1 MQNNC
6 TINVENSINSGQVF
20 LWRKNKDI
28 WYGVNGQ
35 DILKISKAGT
45 VKSYQNTKTD
55 FFRRR
60 DNIEKIIKSISK
72 DRVTKKAVKQYLGLR
87 ILEQD
92 PFQCLISFI
101 VSSNSNIQKI
111 KNSLEKIS
119 RKFGDRVEFENQEFF
134 LFPKPEKLANASI
147 DEIRSCGVGYRAVEF
162 ENQEFFLFPKP
173 DKLVNASIGEI
184 RSCGV
189 GYRARFIKEAAKW
202 TVQKQI
208 DFEYL
213 KKCDYQEAKKEICQ
227 IPGIGNKVADCIMLF
242 SLNKLESFPL
252 DRWMIRIL
260 EKYYSDK
267 FQLET
272 KTITEK
278 QYEILHEKIVNH
290 FGPYAGYA
298 QQFLF
303 KMERENYQKKWL

>member
-1 MQNNC
+1 MKKYPSNLQNNSI
-6 TINVENSINSGQVF
+6 INVENSINSGQVF
-20 LWRKNKDI
+20 LWKKNKDI

-35 DILKISKAGT
+35 NILKISKTGT
-45 VKSYQNTKTD
+45 IKSYQNTKTD
-55 FFRRR
+55 FFRKR

-72 DRVTKKAVKQYLGLR
+72 DEVTKKAVKQYLGLR

-119 RKFGDRVEFENQEFF
+119 MKFGERVEFENQEFF
-134 LFPKPEKLANASI
+134 LFPKLENLAKASI
-147 DEIRSCGVGYRAVEF
+147 NEIKSCGVGYRA
-162 ENQEFFLFPKP
+162 K
-173 DKLVNASIGEI
+173 
-184 RSCGV
+184 
-189 GYRARFIKEAAKW
+189 FIKDAVNM
-202 TVQKQI
+202 TVSKKI
-208 DFEYL
+208 DFENLKECNYL
-213 KKCDYQEAKKEICQ
+213 DAKEEICK
-227 IPGIGNKVADCIMLF
+227 IPGVGNKVADCILLF

-272 KTITEK
+272 KSITQK
-278 QYEILHEKIVNH
+278 QYEVLHEKIVNH

>member
-1 MQNNC
+1 MKKLPSKMDSNFA
-6 TINVENSINSGQVF
+6 INVDNSINSGQVF
-20 LWRKNKDI
+20 LWRKNNKN

-35 DILKISKAGT
+35 DILKITNSGN
-45 VKSYQNTKTD
+45 VKSYKNNKID
-55 FFRRR
+55 FFRKK

-72 DRVTKKAVKQYLGLR
+72 DIVTKKAVKQYLGLR

-111 KNSLEKIS
+111 KISLERIS
-119 RKFGDRVEFENQEFF
+119 EKFGTKVNFENQEFF
-134 LFPKPEKLANASI
+134 LFPQPSNLAKASI
-147 DEIRSCGVGYRAVEF
+147 DEIKSCGVGYRA
-162 ENQEFFLFPKP
+162 K
-173 DKLVNASIGEI
+173 
-184 RSCGV
+184 
-189 GYRARFIKEAAKW
+189 FIKGAANMILLNK
-202 TVQKQI
+202 I

-213 KKCDYQEAKKEICQ
+213 KKCTYQEAKKEICQ
-227 IPGIGNKVADCIMLF
+227 IPGVGNKVADCIMLF

-278 QYEILHEKIVNH
+278 QYDILHEKIVNH
-290 FGPYAGYA
+290 FGPFAGYA

>member
-1 MQNNC
+1 MKKLPSKMQNNC
-6 TINVENSINSGQVF
+6 IINVDNSINSGQVF
-20 LWRKNKDI
+20 LWKKNGKN
-28 WYGVNGQ
+28 WYGVNGR
-35 DILKISKAGT
+35 DILKISDSGT
-45 VKSYQNTKTD
+45 VKSYQNIKTD
-55 FFRRR
+55 FFRKR

-72 DRVTKKAVKQYLGLR
+72 DDITKKAVKQYLGLR

-111 KNSLEKIS
+111 KSSLENVSK
-119 RKFGDRVEFENQEFF
+119 KLGNKVEFDNQEFF
-134 LFPKPEKLANASI
+134 LFPKPSKLAKASI
-147 DEIRSCGVGYRAVEF
+147 NEIKSCGVGYRA
-162 ENQEFFLFPKP
+162 K
-173 DKLVNASIGEI
+173 
-184 RSCGV
+184 
-189 GYRARFIKEAAKW
+189 FIKEAAKM
-202 TVQKQI
+202 VLFKKI
-208 DFEYL
+208 DFESL
-213 KKCDYQEAKKEICQ
+213 QKNSYQEAKEKICQ
-227 IPGIGNKVADCIMLF
+227 IPGVGNKVADCVLLF

-260 EKYYSDK
+260 EKYYSEQ

-278 QYEILHEKIVNH
+278 QYEILHKKIVNH
-290 FGPYAGYA
+290 FGPFAGYS

>member
-1 MQNNC
+1 MQDNC

-20 LWRKNKDI
+20 LWKKNEKY

-35 DILKISKAGT
+35 DVLKIDNSGNI
-45 VKSYQNTKTD
+45 KSYQNNKID
-55 FFRRR
+55 FFRKK
-60 DNIEKIIKSISK
+60 DDIGKIIKSISK
-72 DRVTKKAVKQYLGLR
+72 DSVTKKAVKQYLGLR

-101 VSSNSNIQKI
+101 TSSNSNIQKI

-119 RKFGDRVEFENQEFF
+119 KKFGTKIIFQNQEFF
-134 LFPKPEKLANASI
+134 LFPEPKKLAKASI
-147 DEIRSCGVGYRAVEF
+147 NEIKSCGVGYRA
-162 ENQEFFLFPKP
+162 Q
-173 DKLVNASIGEI
+173 
-184 RSCGV
+184 
-189 GYRARFIKEAAKW
+189 FIKEAANMTMLK
-202 TVQKQI
+202 KI

-213 KKCDYQEAKKEICQ
+213 KKSNYQDAKKEICL
-227 IPGIGNKVADCIMLF
+227 IPGVGNKVADCVLLF
-242 SLNKLESFPL
+242 SLNKLEAFPL
-252 DRWMIRIL
+252 DRWIIRIL
-260 EKYYSDK
+260 EKYYSNK

-278 QYEILHEKIVNH
+278 QYSIIHEKILNH
-290 FGPYAGYA
+290 FGPFAGYA

>member
-1 MQNNC
+1 MQNDY

-20 LWRKNKDI
+20 LWRKNSNY
-28 WYGVNGQ
+28 WYGINGQ
-35 DILKISKAGT
+35 DILKISNSGSIR
-45 VKSYQNTKTD
+45 SYQNIKTD
-55 FFRRR
+55 FFRKR

-72 DRVTKKAVKQYLGLR
+72 DSITKKAVKQYAGLR

-101 VSSNSNIQKI
+101 TSSNSNIQKI
-111 KNSLEKIS
+111 KSSLEKIS
-119 RKFGDRVEFENQEFF
+119 KKFGVKVKFDNQEFF

-147 DEIRSCGVGYRAVEF
+147 NEI
-162 ENQEFFLFPKP
+162 K
-173 DKLVNASIGEI
+173 
-184 RSCGV
+184 SCGV
-189 GYRARFIKEAAKW
+189 GYRARFIKEAANR
-202 TVQKQI
+202 TVLEKI
-208 DFEYL
+208 NFEYL
-213 KKCDYQEAKKEICQ
+213 KKTNYQNAKDEICL
-227 IPGIGNKVADCIMLF
+227 IPGVGNKVADCILLF

-278 QYEILHEKIVNH
+278 QYGILHEKIVNH
-290 FGPYAGYA
+290 FGPYAGYS

>member
-6 TINVENSINSGQVF
+6 IINVENTINSGQVF
-20 LWRKNKDI
+20 LWKRNKGN
-28 WYGVNGQ
+28 WYGVDGQ
-35 DILKISKAGT
+35 DILKVSESGT
-45 VKSYQNTKTD
+45 VKSYQNVKTD
-55 FFRRR
+55 FFRKR
-60 DNIEKIIKSISK
+60 DDVNEIIKSISK

-92 PFQCLISFI
+92 PFQCMISFI

-119 RKFGDRVEFENQEFF
+119 RKFGDKIEFEDQEFF
-134 LFPKPEKLANASI
+134 LFPKPEKLAKASI
-147 DEIRSCGVGYRAVEF
+147 NEIKSCGVGYRS
-162 ENQEFFLFPKP
+162 K
-173 DKLVNASIGEI
+173 
-184 RSCGV
+184 
-189 GYRARFIKEAAKW
+189 FIKDAANMMALK
-202 TVQKQI
+202 KI
-208 DFEYL
+208 DFKTL
-213 KKCDYQEAKKEICQ
+213 KKTDYQNAKKEICL
-227 IPGIGNKVADCIMLF
+227 IPGIGNKVADCILLF
-242 SLNKLESFPL
+242 SLNKLEAFPL

-260 EKYYSDK
+260 ERYYSDK

-278 QYEILHEKIVNH
+278 QYEILHEKIVNY

-303 KMERENYQKKWL
+303 KMERENHQKKWL